1 MMIEILSLYIELL
14 VFLLFF
20 VIIETVIKMNETII
34 YLIRH
39 SEQYRDC
46 IYNFSSDSECV
57 KNEKIILSVDG
68 EKKAQLF
75 AEQEELKKIDA
86 IYSSNYTRAMAT
98 AKYIALNNNL
108 KINIDD
114 RLGERRLRNY
124 RQIRS

>member
-108 KINIDD
+108 KMNIDN
-114 RLGERRLRNY
+114 RLGERKLRNY

>member
-75 AEQEELKKIDA
+75 AEQEELKKIES

-114 RLGERRLRNY
+114 RLGERKLRNY